1 MMRSPSAVHPLSPLD
16 LAALRVPERTPH
28 LLRELVT
35 SRAGIYYDDGR
46 LDVLLER
53 LSPLALE
60 RGFDSLLD
68 YYYLLKYD
76 SGDASAW
83 PKVMDALSVL
93 ETYFWRESDQFH
105 ALAREIVPAIA
116 AARPGPI
123 RIWSVPCATGEE
135 PLSIAMAL
143 EEAGCFDRFT
153 IHIHASDASGAALE
167 RAQERRYSE
176 RSFRQ
181 LPLAFRDKYFSRDG
195 AGWRVRDSLFDRI
208 TSWTRINIMD
218 PAEAAPFENSD
229 VVFCRNLFIYFTPGA
244 IREVVTR
251 LAAHMPRPGYLCVG
265 SAESLLRLAT
275 SFELRDIGGAY
286 VYVRS

>member
-1 MMRSPSAVHPLSPLD
+1 MTPQVPVRPPGAVD
-16 LAALRVPERTPH
+16 LAALRIPERTLP
-28 LLRELVT
+28 LLRDLIA
-35 SRAGIYYDDGR
+35 SRTGIYYDDGR
-46 LDVLLER
+46 IDVMRDR
-53 LSPLALE
+53 LSPLAIE

-76 SGDASAW
+76 TGDLTAW

-93 ETYFWRESDQFH
+93 ETYFWREADQFQ

-116 AARPGPI
+116 AARSGAV
-123 RIWSVPCATGEE
+123 RIWSIPCATGEE

-143 EEAGCFDRFT
+143 EEAGCFGRFA
-153 IHIHASDASGAALE
+153 IEIHASDASARALA
-167 RAQERRYSE
+167 RAQERRYGE

-181 LPLAFRDKYFSRDG
+181 LPLAWRDKYFVRDG
-195 AGWRVRDSLFDRI
+195 NGWRVRESLFDRI
-208 TSWTRINIMD
+208 TSWTRVNLMD
-218 PAEAAPFENSD
+218 PVESATLERSD
-229 VVFCRNLFIYFTPGA
+229 VVFCRNLFIYFTPDA
-244 IREVVTR
+244 IRDVVSR

-265 SAESLLRLAT
+265 TAESLLRLTT

>member
-1 MMRSPSAVHPLSPLD
+1 MMRSPSTVHPLSPAELS
-16 LAALRVPERTPH
+16 ALRVPERTLH
-28 LLRELVT
+28 LLRDLVAART
-35 SRAGIYYDDGR
+35 GIFYDEMR
-46 LDVLLER
+46 LDVLRER
-53 LSPLALE
+53 LSPLAIE

-76 SGDASAW
+76 TGDVAAW

-93 ETYFWRESDQFH
+93 ETYFWREADQFH

-116 AARPGPI
+116 SARPGPI

-143 EEAGCFDRFT
+143 EEAGCFDRYR
-153 IHIHASDASGAALE
+153 IEIHASDASGRALE
-167 RAQERRYSE
+167 RAQQRRYGE
-176 RSFRQ
+176 RAFRA
-181 LPLAFRDKYFSRDG
+181 LPMAWRDKYFSRDG
-195 AGWRVRDSLFDRI
+195 TSWRVRDSLYERV
-208 TSWTRINIMD
+208 TSWTRMNIMD
-218 PAEAAPFENSD
+218 PVESAPLAGSD
-229 VVFCRNLFIYFTPGA
+229 VVFCRNLFIYFTPDA
-244 IREVVTR
+244 IREVVSR
-251 LAAHMPRPGYLCVG
+251 LSAHMPRPGYLCVG

>member
-1 MMRSPSAVHPLSPLD
+1 MMRSTSAVRPSSPLD
-16 LAALRVPERTPH
+16 LASLRVPDRT
-28 LLRELVT
+28 LQLMRELVAA
-35 SRAGIYYDDGR
+35 RAGIYYDDGR
-46 LDVLLER
+46 LDVLRER
-53 LSPLALE
+53 LSPLAIE

-76 SGDASAW
+76 TGDVAAW

-116 AARPGPI
+116 AARSGPV

-143 EEAGCFDRFT
+143 EEAGCFDRFS
-153 IHIHASDASGAALE
+153 IDIHASDASGRALE
-167 RAQERRYSE
+167 RAQERRFGE

-181 LPLAFRDKYFSRDG
+181 LPLAWRDKYFTRDG
-195 AGWRVRDSLFDRI
+195 ATWRVRDSLFNRV
-208 TSWTRINIMD
+208 TSWSRVNIMD
-218 PAEAAPFENSD
+218 PVAAAPYETCD
-229 VVFCRNLFIYFTPGA
+229 VVFCRNLFIYFTPDA
-244 IREVVTR
+244 IRDVVSR
-251 LAAHMPRPGYLCVG
+251 LAAHMPKPGYLCVG
-265 SAESLLRLAT
+265 TAESLLRLAT